1 MSYFHFLV
9 SSMGSIGH
17 ALQLGFILIW
27 MLASGM
33 GLVFIGIFLFGTLRR
48 GPRHFFSELREYLN
62 LGRFLLIYMGY
73 VVLVALML
81 FAPDDIQKVVCL
93 PLSIGL
99 FAYAYGS
106 WVRAKI
112 TSLVNR
118 AWRRLQN
125 IENVR

>member
-1 MSYFHFLV
+1 MNDFHV
-9 SSMGSIGH
+9 SIESLRPAVQVGM
-17 ALQLGFILIW
+17 ILLW
-27 MLASGM
+27 MLMSGM
-33 GLVFIGIFLFGTLRR
+33 GIIFTGVFFLVTLQR
-48 GPRHFFSELREYLN
+48 GPRHFFSELREFSN
-62 LGRFLLIYMGY
+62 VGRFLLIYMGY

-81 FAPDDIQKVVCL
+81 FAPDDIQNVVCL